1 MPDYVYKVEDAA
13 AFERA
18 EREGAYAGAAID
30 RRDGFIHLS
39 TAVQLPETL
48 RLHFRGQGALLLI
61 ALRTADLGPGLKW
74 EKSRGGDL
82 FPHLYGRFDFHA
94 VAWTAPIDVDADGNC
109 VLPER
114 LG

>member
-1 MPDYVYKVEDAA
+1 MPDYVYKVEGAA
-13 AFERA
+13 VFERA
-18 EREGAYAGAAID
+18 VREGAYTGAAID
-30 RRDGFIHLS
+30 QKDGFIHLS